1 MDRKLAL
8 DINTFIEDS
17 KSSISFEELSS
28 HYISKDRNDLLKGIE
43 SISYPQTIE
52 FEFSNNFIV
61 ESHQIFSSDPLIF
74 RYVYQGEFI
83 YDDSTGELVSARFD
97 KATAMFFDPENGE
110 EYGYTHLPTKNGG
123 DSITV
128 VDTRSLISWGEAT
141 DKLFIGTN
149 IVDEYEKPGRSLPVK
164 NNGVLSGD
172 HGKFFVDKWYD
183 KPFGNNFLKDIRAIS
198 TEWDGDVFFNLT
210 DSTDISLIT
219 KQWFGGSP
227 GDKLKSQILT
237 SDTSSKLLDV
247 STKTWSKMVKV
258 NKIVQASNNGDTI
271 RAEAPEKFVPA
282 IGSVLNGGQEGDI
295 VEGMIGWDIIDGGD
309 GSDFIHG
316 GNGRDVI
323 TGGSGGDELWG
334 DFGLNTFKSEKDG
347 QKDLVVIK
355 SDHYVYNW
363 LNNSYTNNPNGER
376 TDFIEGLDAWD
387 RIRVTGGYKQDLRF
401 AVNVTHMGQ
410 TGIAIYLKDSLEAL
424 YTGNDLTL
432 DQIKNM
438 TDGDGS
444 DAAIANSVHQYG
456 LDWL

>member
-1 MDRKLAL
+1 
-8 DINTFIEDS
+8 
-17 KSSISFEELSS
+17 
-28 HYISKDRNDLLKGIE
+28 
-43 SISYPQTIE
+43 
-52 FEFSNNFIV
+52 
-61 ESHQIFSSDPLIF
+61 
-74 RYVYQGEFI
+74 
-83 YDDSTGELVSARFD
+83 
-97 KATAMFFDPENGE
+97 
-110 EYGYTHLPTKNGG
+110 
-123 DSITV
+123 
-128 VDTRSLISWGEAT
+128 
-141 DKLFIGTN
+141 
-149 IVDEYEKPGRSLPVK
+149 
-164 NNGVLSGD
+164 
-172 HGKFFVDKWYD
+172 
-183 KPFGNNFLKDIRAIS
+183 
-198 TEWDGDVFFNLT
+198 
-210 DSTDISLIT
+210 
-219 KQWFGGSP
+219 
-227 GDKLKSQILT
+227 
-237 SDTSSKLLDV
+237 
-247 STKTWSKMVKV
+247 MVKV

-271 RAEAPEKFVPA
+271 RAEAPEKFVAA

-401 AVNVTHMGQ
+401 AANVTHMGQ